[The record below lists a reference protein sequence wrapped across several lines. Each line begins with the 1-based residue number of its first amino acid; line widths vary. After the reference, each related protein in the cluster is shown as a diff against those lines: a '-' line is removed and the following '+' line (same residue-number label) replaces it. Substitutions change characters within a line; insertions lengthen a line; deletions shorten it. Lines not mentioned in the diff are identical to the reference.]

1 MARISKLVNIT
12 PETKDAMIS
21 ITRSRK
27 APLNHVNRAKV
38 LIKLSDNIHPK
49 TIALS
54 LGISESTVR
63 TLKAK
68 AISLLVLEKF
78 PVDQYLND
86 RPRAGRPPT
95 ILLEQQQHILKI
107 ACQKP
112 SEQAINGLLGV
123 LKTI

>member
-1 MARISKLVNIT
+1 MARISKPVNIT
-12 PETKDAMIS
+12 PETRAAMIS
-21 ITRSRK
+21 VTRSRK

-38 LIKLSDNIHPK
+38 LLKLSENVHPK

-54 LGISESTVR
+54 LEISESTVR

-68 AISLLVLEKF
+68 AISLLALDNF

-86 RPRAGRPPT
+86 RPRSGRPPT

-112 SEQAINGLLGV
+112 SDHN
-123 LKTI
+123 